1 MKNDDMLLLT
11 RTADQMGS
19 ALGENVIVLHINHCM
34 ENSFEFSRI
43 LSKVFKK
50 VLFIGAPYNDRKVPV
65 EDSFDGYYAQP
76 SEKGHSLYRRDKKL
90 CDVEGSF
97 VEVVRALIE
106 KSVEIDIYP
115 FIENGGKLL
124 VIEDGGY
131 HYQMFRD
138 ISDKYPLLMSNTIG
152 AIEQTTSGTVR
163 GYHIGRERNYL
174 YPHLS
179 VARSDIKMNVESHFI
194 AERVI
199 EELSGFL
206 YGINTF
212 MDFHKVLLIGYGVI
226 GRRIAQV
233 MSERPVKLMVCEKNE
248 DILKIAEGDGHR
260 SFKETDPTCFDA
272 DTIIIGNTG
281 CASFNEKMLTD
292 FAKGKA
298 HKLFLASSSSQDEEF
313 WNFLCMIRGDKPF
326 PDGITLKGHKEFYGV
341 DEYELS
347 CMVDGQEK
355 IKKICLIAKG
365 LPVNFFRPD
374 VISLTNCMI
383 DLIFTEILM
392 LAKWVCENQDAERRL
407 YLLGRSKEISEYC
420 SEEKLFRDW
429 LEIYGFSYEE
439 DMARLMDAHPL
450 GEKLRAH
457 MLFED

>member
-1 MKNDDMLLLT
+1 MKNDDMLLLS
-11 RTADQMGS
+11 RRAEEMGP
-19 ALGENVIVLHINHCM
+19 ATGENVIVLHINHCM

-43 LSKVFKK
+43 LDRVFKK
-50 VLFIGAPYNDRKVPV
+50 VFFIGAPYNDRTVPT
-65 EDSFDGYYAQP
+65 EDAFTGYYALREEEGHGLFRKG
-76 SEKGHSLYRRDKKL
+76 EKVSIVR
-90 CDVEGSF
+90 GSF

-106 KSVEIDIYP
+106 KCVECDIYP
-115 FIENGGKLL
+115 EIEAGARLL

-131 HYQMFRD
+131 HYQVFREL
-138 ISDKYPLLMSNTIG
+138 SERYPLLMKNTIG

-163 GYHIGRERNYL
+163 GYHLGREKEYM
-174 YPHLS
+174 YPHMS

-226 GRRIAQV
+226 GRRIAQILR
-233 MSERPVKLMVCEKNE
+233 ERPIKLMVCDKSE
-248 DILKIAEGDGHR
+248 DILLISRNDGIP
-260 SFKETDPTCFDA
+260 SFYETDPDRFDA
-272 DTIIIGNTG
+272 DTIVIGNTG
-281 CASFNEKMLTD
+281 CASFTARMLSD

-298 HKLFLASSSSQDEEF
+298 GKLFLASSSSQDEEF
-313 WNFLCMIRGDKPF
+313 WEFLCMLRGEKPF
-326 PDGITLKGHKEFYGV
+326 PDGMTLKGHTEYAGV
-341 DEYELS
+341 DEYEFL
-347 CMVDGQEK
+347 CRFDGEERV
-355 IKKICLIAKG
+355 KKVFLIAKG

-392 LAKWVCENQDAERRL
+392 LAKWLCENPDARREL
-407 YLLGRSKEISEYC
+407 YLLGRSGEVSEYC
-420 SEEKLFRDW
+420 SERQLFREW
-429 LEIYGFSYEE
+429 LEVYGFSYEE

-450 GEKLRAH
+450 GERLRAH
-457 MLFED
+457 MFFED